1 MQGMYYT
8 FMKRKSFLINDWMIF
23 FFCLSLEIWF
33 NHWYGNFNL
42 NELKFMNKWCSSIVL
57 LSNFHIKIFFFQV
70 KFFMKILFIKW
81 KKKYLKIKLFI
92 HVPFLSM
99 YSFISVEVPI
109 TLTHSLP
116 PSGITLPTTPTN
128 FFNSILLYADGN
140 GGYVL

>member
-1 MQGMYYT
+1 M
-8 FMKRKSFLINDWMIF
+8 
-23 FFCLSLEIWF
+23 
-33 NHWYGNFNL
+33 
-42 NELKFMNKWCSSIVL
+42 
-57 LSNFHIKIFFFQV
+57 
-70 KFFMKILFIKW
+70 